1 MKLTEFYVR
10 ELGVIKTIREI
21 CKSLETALLDGNINA
36 IPENSLKIKQFLSR
50 NTVLVEGQKS
60 TDYLELFKD
69 PEDQKI
75 LVRTVENYMT
85 FMSKLRTFDL
95 NEVNDGSEQFEVL
108 IGERSLPYVWDY
120 LLDTVFIDPNI
131 VIRMN

>member
-1 MKLTEFYVR
+1 
-10 ELGVIKTIREI
+10 
-21 CKSLETALLDGNINA
+21 
-36 IPENSLKIKQFLSR
+36 
-50 NTVLVEGQKS
+50 
-60 TDYLELFKD
+60 
-69 PEDQKI
+69 
-75 LVRTVENYMT
+75 MT

-120 LLDTVFIDPNI
+120 LLDTVFIDSNI